1 MFLLRTHPFQCCPC
15 DAARWQTGA
24 NTAEGKTSTKK
35 KGGTH
40 GVVWYGVERNPLA
53 FESRVRVVLLVC
65 ADGLDSSVVANLRLA
80 TRVSLCS
87 CCVPHPSSLFS
98 SLHDDPCQ
106 SSSHPSSLHHRPLTG
121 LAGHSKKTVA
131 LLFFIIIYSL
141 SLCETIETQLAFS

>member
-1 MFLLRTHPFQCCPC
+1 MFSLRTHPFQCCPC

-24 NTAEGKTSTKK
+24 NTAEGKQVRIRKEAHT
-35 KGGTH
+35 
-40 GVVWYGVERNPLA
+40 VWYGVVRNTLA